1 MAIDTYVGVPGVAIN
16 VESIEELYDALD
28 ILHTQIMDNLKSDLR
43 LIKILDQAMNQVEAL
58 FDAPPNL
65 PSLPTRPANA
75 GRCITGTK
83 NER

>member
-43 LIKILDQAMNQVEAL
+43 LIKILEQAMNQVEAL
-58 FDAPPNL
+58 FDA
-65 PSLPTRPANA
+65 S
-75 GRCITGTK
+75 
-83 NER
+83 